1 MSEKKTTQSQKKST
15 KEAQKKPKENLLK
28 KRLKEAEGQIHDLN
42 DRLLRTV
49 AELDNYRKRTER
61 EVAHI
66 IQNAN
71 EGLIKELLPII
82 DDFERSLRMENGSDD
97 KGFREGVEFIY
108 HKLMSALQS
117 RGLEP
122 MISVDQPFDVDR
134 HDALLQVEKKGKPSG
149 VVLEEHEKG
158 YLLNNRVLRHAKV
171 LVSK

>member
-1 MSEKKTTQSQKKST
+1 MSEKKTTQTKKKST
-15 KEAQKKPKENLLK
+15 RTASKTPKENPLREK
-28 KRLKEAEGQIHDLN
+28 LKEAEDQIQSLN
-42 DRLLRTV
+42 DRLLRTA

-61 EVAHI
+61 EIARI

-71 EGLIKELLPII
+71 EGLIKDLLPVL
-82 DDFERSLRMENGSDD
+82 DDFERSLKLDQNRDD
-97 KGFREGVEFIY
+97 KGFREGLELIY
-108 HKLMSALQS
+108 QKLLSTLQS

-122 MISVDQPFDVDR
+122 MVSVDQPFDVDR

-158 YLLNNRVLRHAKV
+158 YLLNSRVLRHAKV